1 MPKPIRQYLISFMAI
16 TLSETARIAK
26 LARLH
31 LSPEAQ
37 QQAHAELN
45 QIFELIAELQAVNT
59 ENIEPLA
66 HPLSMIEEVSLRL
79 RDDAVTA
86 PGGLTEREALMQNA
100 PGQHEGLFLVP
111 KVLD

>member
-1 MPKPIRQYLISFMAI
+1 MAI
-16 TLSETARIAK
+16 NASDTARIAK

-31 LSPEAQ
+31 LSSEAQ
-37 QQAHAELN
+37 QNASAELN
-45 QIFELIAELQAVNT
+45 QIFELIAELQAVDT
-59 ENIEPLA
+59 QNIEPLA

-86 PGGLTEREALMQNA
+86 PGGLSEREALMQNA

-111 KVLD
+111 KVLE